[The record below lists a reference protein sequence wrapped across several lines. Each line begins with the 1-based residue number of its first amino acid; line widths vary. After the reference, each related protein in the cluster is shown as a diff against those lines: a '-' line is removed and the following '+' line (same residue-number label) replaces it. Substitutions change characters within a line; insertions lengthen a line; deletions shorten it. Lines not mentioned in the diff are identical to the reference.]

1 MIMQG
6 INIALLTKI
15 FYNQT
20 ACASNRL
27 KVSKLNVLT
36 INDKWALRA
45 ALARHHH
52 YNNNRLIAFAHLAI
66 RRISAVARAIIN

>member
-1 MIMQG
+1 M
-6 INIALLTKI
+6 
-15 FYNQT
+15 
-20 ACASNRL
+20 CASNRL

-45 ALARHHH
+45 ALARRHR
-52 YNNNRLIAFAHLAI
+52 YNNRLIAFAHLAI